1 MTQEHFL
8 RLLKNTTPICLK
20 NHRKKLSLEEAKE
33 LNCTAELH
41 FIPNSGGSKD
51 KDITRFNACFIDL
64 DCGRDAD
71 GNYFNTDKVNDYKK
85 KMMRKLS
92 SFTPA
97 CSAIVET
104 RNGVQCYWFLKD
116 NITEEQWRKVERYLI
131 KVFDADKQVKSPANQ
146 MRLPCTVWLKDRDN
160 PFYCRILKL
169 DALYYSYTDFSHHFN
184 NGKDVIKATK
194 KKDAVLKKHD
204 EQVFN
209 NYRDVFT
216 YITQEVDLFEYL
228 QEFLNLDS
236 NNPNN
241 FCCIFHDDKHPS
253 ASVFKSDG
261 GTWLYSCRA
270 GSCGFKI
277 GNIIQVVQWKYN
289 LSRHKAIEKIC
300 RDLHITYKENEE
312 FKNLIMDNI
321 RAIKDDIV
329 NSHTDLYSVTY
340 RYLPTLLCL
349 HHIALETLQYADGN
363 GFLFSISTGY
373 LSERLNRGNRKTTTE
388 DISFFALLELIRK
401 IDINNPNVS
410 PQYRKMIKHLQGD
423 KLRHINVY
431 SLPIYDLQ
439 QLRHCDDIAK
449 IVKEKNIRKTDFT
462 YDTVYNS
469 FGREVADAVFPQVKG
484 KRTHEPDE
492 FLILN
497 ISRLLEIDGYF
508 TLKTLKRFYRD
519 NLWKFNETVFCHQ
532 IPMIMERLSLERLST
547 NNKIKEQYGI
557 TDKGYPRIFVKKG
570 D

>member
-1 MTQEHFL
+1 MTQEDFL
-8 RLLKNTTPICLK
+8 RLLKNTDPICLK
-20 NHRKKLSLEEAKE
+20 EHNKIISLEEAKA
-33 LNCTAELH
+33 LNGTVELH
-41 FIPNSGGSKD
+41 FKPNSGGTKD
-51 KDITRFNACFIDL
+51 EDITRFNAYFIDL
-64 DCGRDAD
+64 DCEKDEN
-71 GNYFNTDKVNDYKK
+71 GNNLDLDTITAYKK
-85 KMMRKLS
+85 RMMKKLS
-92 SFTPA
+92 SFTPS

-104 RNGVQCYWFLKD
+104 YNGLQCYWFSSDNPTEAQWLKVV
-116 NITEEQWRKVERYLI
+116 NFLI
-131 KVFDADKQVKSPANQ
+131 DEFNADPSVHSPSNQ
-146 MRLPCTVWLKDRDN
+146 MRLPCTVWMKDSNN

-169 DALYYSYTDFSHHFN
+169 DAVYYSYTDFSHHFN
-184 NGKDVIKATK
+184 KEKDVIKATK
-194 KKDAVLKKHD
+194 KKNSVLKKHN

-241 FCCIFHDDKHPS
+241 FRCIFHNDKHPS
-253 ASVFKSDG
+253 ASVFRADG
-261 GTWLYSCRA
+261 GTWLYSCRS

-329 NSHTDLYSVTY
+329 NSHADLYSVTY

-388 DISFFALLELIRK
+388 DISFFALLELINNK
-401 IDINNPNVS
+401 ATINNLF
-410 PQYRKMIKHLQGD
+410 I
-423 KLRHINVY
+423 IN
-431 SLPIYDLQ
+431 
-439 QLRHCDDIAK
+439 
-449 IVKEKNIRKTDFT
+449 
-462 YDTVYNS
+462 
-469 FGREVADAVFPQVKG
+469 
-484 KRTHEPDE
+484 
-492 FLILN
+492 IL
-497 ISRLLEIDGYF
+497 
-508 TLKTLKRFYRD
+508 
-519 NLWKFNETVFCHQ
+519 V
-532 IPMIMERLSLERLST
+532 
-547 NNKIKEQYGI
+547 
-557 TDKGYPRIFVKKG
+557 
-570 D
+570 